1 MKTLA
6 QVEPR
11 TPISSA
17 PLVITNPDAYY
28 LPTNLVGTSGTNG
41 IVIPS
46 GSVTLDLNGNA
57 LLGVLG
63 SLEGILFSG
72 NETNVTMR
80 NGTVQGWGST
90 TGTLQSTST
99 VASPYTNITAASGPY
114 AIVPAHT
121 HLPVDKGRRLNLA
134 WKGTAD
140 STI

>member
-72 NETNVTMR
+72 NETNITMR
-80 NGTVQGWGST
+80 NGTVQGWGVYDRHPAIYVHCRESLHKYYCCVRPLCDCA
-90 TGTLQSTST
+90 GSH
-99 VASPYTNITAASGPY
+99 SPPS
-114 AIVPAHT
+114 
-121 HLPVDKGRRLNLA
+121 
-134 WKGTAD
+134 
-140 STI
+140 